1 MLPENITLSKQEI
14 GTILAELYIIKNNLE
29 LAYRSVEKEEQKEHI
44 IKKLIVI
51 RKILGQ
57 DNFNSV
63 E

>member
-29 LAYRSVEKEEQKEHI
+29 LAHRSVEKEEQKEHI
-44 IKKLIVI
+44 IKKLIII